1 MFQSEREAFHAAV
14 PAVWRSF
21 AQNKARTMQEFDEYL
36 KQHITKA
43 DYDNLATK
51 LNMTSN
57 KLTRRL
63 KEPSLFTYDELLII
77 NEMLLNDLKAI
88 DLMDSFEAGIDGCSV
103 RQMRLLQVA

>member
-1 MFQSEREAFHAAV
+1 MFQSEQEVFHAAV
-14 PAVWRSF
+14 PAAWRSF
-21 AQNKARTMQEFDEYL
+21 AQYKARTMQTFDEYL

-51 LNMTSN
+51 LEITSN

-63 KEPSLFTYDELLII
+63 KEPGLFTYDELLII
-77 NEMLLNDLKAI
+77 HKMLLNDLRAI

-103 RQMRLLQVA
+103 REMRLLQVA